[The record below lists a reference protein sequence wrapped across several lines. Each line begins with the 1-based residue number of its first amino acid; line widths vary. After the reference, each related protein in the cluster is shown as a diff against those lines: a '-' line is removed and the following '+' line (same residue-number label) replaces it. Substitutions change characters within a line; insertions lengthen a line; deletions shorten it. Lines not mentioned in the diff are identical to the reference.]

1 MHVWIFCQLRH
12 QIRRFMS
19 HLAIVDVVCH
29 IIILQTGKVWN
40 FLNTKQL
47 KKADWSK
54 AIVKPSLLPG
64 TKRLCVCMHVVI
76 PRAGVLQ
83 LALPHTNWTCF
94 SKKTESADHTASMD
108 HKRSSWSHH
117 RSPDAK
123 RPSKKIPA
131 TLPHTWDSSLHCMR
145 SNTHYCYAYTAV
157 KLYCVFGW
165 SSCSISITSQSLWI
179 LTVETHLNTVIAEW
193 WLALIMGKETAV
205 SITMD
210 SIGHPFS
217 ETSCSK
223 AQIPHSWMHENWT
236 WNQYK
241 RLGKRVS
248 IFDRRYIHDD
258 FFGVPVHVPIPCY
271 ESGDHVSQIP
281 TSSPI
286 WAKAER
292 QLELSEMAF

>member
-29 IIILQTGKVWN
+29 IIILQPGKVWN
-40 FLNTKQL
+40 FSNTKQL
-47 KKADWSK
+47 EKS
-54 AIVKPSLLPG
+54 
-64 TKRLCVCMHVVI
+64 RLIKSDCETVTASRNKEVVCMYARCHTSCGRFTACI
-76 PRAGVLQ
+76 ATYKLNMLQ
-83 LALPHTNWTCF
+83 QKDRKCWPHR
-94 SKKTESADHTASMD
+94 KHGPQA
-108 HKRSSWSHH
+108 
-117 RSPDAK
+117 
-123 RPSKKIPA
+123 
-131 TLPHTWDSSLHCMR
+131 LPHTWDSSLHCMR